1 MANQGYSVKFTGQFD
16 ISQVTKGIQDIKK
29 QASNIHIGEDLRKQL
44 EQALNKVQVNIP
56 ALEKFANKQEFNS
69 KDLQAYQKVIQE
81 VMKDMNSLSKLVGET
96 DFSKFFSEADTSKL
110 KNFEKQIGEV
120 ENRLKSTKQEIIN
133 IFENSDSGKINGK
146 NNKSLSGVI
155 NQLIN
160 VPPDQIENKLNEIVS
175 EAEKQTENAVENF
188 QNILAKSNKVKT
200 GADLTNF
207 LFGKDSG
214 VEIAHGATT
223 RLKDAFNGIREAIL
237 SFDQD
242 TPIEDVQA
250 HIQAL
255 LELVND
261 EAFLNTDGKES
272 ILSNF
277 LPPEVLERLK
287 EFQQDIPALK
297 QILGEEKLKLLAEGE
312 EEKLRLTQEQAKF
325 LNDRLQE
332 LVITKQLTA
341 QQAEVVSK
349 ALGNMNSQAEDAA
362 HNLKN
367 MEAQSAALEKTFG
380 SLAHRIANSISALT
394 IFNKGT
400 QIIRKAISSVKELD
414 AAFTQIAIVSEQTNE
429 QAWSMFDSFNQ
440 LAKQYSITTKDLTEG
455 AKLFYQQ
462 GLNAADTMKMVEAS
476 TVSAALGEVT
486 MTEAANTLTAAIQG
500 YNESAAVAMDYTD
513 KIAKVGA
520 VSAADFNEL
529 SAAMEKTASSAYT
542 AGIDFDHLL
551 GFLGR
556 MIEVT
561 REAPRKYYKN
571 IIFSENF

>member
-1 MANQGYSVKFTGQFD
+1 MATNTTTIKFTGQFD
-16 ISQVTKGIQDIKK
+16 TSQITKGLQDIKK
-29 QASNIHIGEDLRKQL
+29 QMSNTHIGEDLRKQL
-44 EQALNKVQVNIP
+44 ETALNKVEVNIP
-56 ALEKFANKQEFNS
+56 ALEKMSAKGEFNTKELETFQKLIQQVS
-69 KDLQAYQKVIQE
+69 KDMQTL
-81 VMKDMNSLSKLVGET
+81 DKLAG
-96 DFSKFFSEADTSKL
+96 EADFTKSFSAADTEKI
-110 KNFEKQIGEV
+110 KQFEKQLDEV
-120 ENRLKSTKQEIIN
+120 ENKIKSTRQEIIN
-133 IFENSDSGKINGK
+133 SFENFEKSQGRG
-146 NNKSLSGVI
+146 NNKTLNGVI
-155 NQLIN
+155 EQLIS

-175 EAEKQTENAVENF
+175 EAEKQTNNALDNF
-188 QNILAKSNKVKT
+188 QKLLSKSNKVKT

-207 LFGKDSG
+207 LFGENSG

-237 SFDQD
+237 SFDKD

-255 LELVND
+255 LDLVND
-261 EAFLNTDGKES
+261 DAFLNTEGKSS

-277 LPPEVLERLK
+277 IPPEVLTRLK

-297 QILGEEKLKLLAEGE
+297 QLLGEEKLTFLAEGE
-312 EEKLRLTQEQAKF
+312 AEKLKLTQEQANF
-325 LNDRLQE
+325 LNIRLQE
-332 LVITKQLTA
+332 LVRTKQLTA
-341 QQAEVVSK
+341 QQAQAVAQALGEMNSK
-349 ALGNMNSQAEDAA
+349 AEDGA
-362 HNLKN
+362 HTLKN
-367 MEAQSAALEKTFG
+367 MQAQSEALSKTFG
-380 SLAHRIANSISALT
+380 GLAHRIANSISALT

-400 QIIRKAISSVKELD
+400 QIVRNAIQSVKELD

-429 QAWSMFDSFNQ
+429 QAWAMFDSFNQ

-486 MTEAANTLTAAIQG
+486 MSEAANTLTAAIQG

-513 KIAKVGA
+513 KIAMVGA

-529 SAAMEKTASSAYT
+529 STAMEKTASSAYT

-551 GFLGR
+551 G
-556 MIEVT
+556 
-561 REAPRKYYKN
+561 
-571 IIFSENF
+571 